1 MRHTVRRLAALT
13 LAAVILLP
21 TSALASDDAPAHALG
36 LSSAPQGPW
45 TANLT
50 DPLFSPAARWVP
62 GDAETAGFWARNQ
75 SADETELRV
84 QLTPQVDDPATYDHL
99 HLRVRADGGAW
110 EPFDTAWSTP
120 HALAPGER
128 THVEIRA
135 TLPRSS
141 TNASQGLGFS
151 FSVGALLASTDSGDD
166 RPPTPTPSPTQSPD
180 PTPAPSSGPP
190 VTTPGSDDALAPLP
204 GPSAPSRTP
213 GTPDGTPTPSPD
225 PDAAPDA
232 ARPFE
237 DGIDQVFWLPGLF
250 ATLAAAFWLVMLVR
264 RRHDE
269 TEEADLG

>member
-13 LAAVILLP
+13 LAAAILLP
-21 TSALASDDAPAHALG
+21 TSALASDDAPAQALG

-75 SADETELRV
+75 SADDTELRV

-99 HLRVRADGGAW
+99 DLRVRADGGAW

-135 TLPRSS
+135 RMPRAA
-141 TNASQGLGFS
+141 TNASQGISFS
-151 FSVGALLASTDSGDD
+151 FSVRALLTATGSGNETP
-166 RPPTPTPSPTQSPD
+166 RPQDPGPAPSGAPSPA
-180 PTPAPSSGPP
+180 TPAPDDAALPLP
-190 VTTPGSDDALAPLP
+190 RPGS
-204 GPSAPSRTP
+204 PSTTTS
-213 GTPDGTPTPSPD
+213 TPDGEVTPVPD
-225 PDAAPDA
+225 PSQAPDA
-232 ARPFE
+232 ARPLE
-237 DGIDQVFWLPGLF
+237 EGIAQAFWLPALVAILTAG
-250 ATLAAAFWLVMLVR
+250 FWLVMLVR

-269 TEEADLG
+269 SEEVDL